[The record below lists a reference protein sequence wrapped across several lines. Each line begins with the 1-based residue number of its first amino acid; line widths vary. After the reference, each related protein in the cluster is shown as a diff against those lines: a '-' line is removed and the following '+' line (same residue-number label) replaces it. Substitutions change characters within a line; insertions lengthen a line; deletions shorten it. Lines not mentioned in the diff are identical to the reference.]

1 MIFKIY
7 TYLNND
13 STTLDYI
20 KSLNFK
26 RILTMSTAMHL
37 LMLLMFIAPSLTI
50 VKLLA
55 LILMIIILSLPY
67 IDDRM
72 KNCKY

>member
-1 MIFKIY
+1 
-7 TYLNND
+7 
-13 STTLDYI
+13 
-20 KSLNFK
+20 
-26 RILTMSTAMHL
+26 MSTAMHL